1 MSDHA
6 PYPRKI
12 GGKFAHVG
20 DCYVWAEIYYLD
32 SLTDYREFL
41 PVVSASQVSDQEY
54 GEFGRWT
61 PTKNLQ
67 IGGERG
73 RLEVR

>member
-32 SLTDYREFL
+32 SLTDYRDFL

-54 GEFGRWT
+54 GECREMDPDQESPNRW
-61 PTKNLQ
+61 
-67 IGGERG
+67 
-73 RLEVR
+73 